1 MPYYISDTQSDCSGW
16 ATIKADTP
24 EATPETIGCHQVKDD
39 AIDQM
44 VAVSL
49 SEDVEPMGDWAT
61 RNIYMS
67 YAPMTDDEDED
78 EERVLPDNY
87 RPALADDVPEG
98 RACGNCVFYEE
109 SNEND
114 DGTKAYCTKWKDYVD
129 GAYYCNAWQPYEEE
143 RQINLNP
150 PQFMRDN
157 AKRGLVYHA
166 EGLSGDG
173 LMPQTVEDARK
184 MAAGEITI
192 DKWRKIPAWI
202 ARHMVDLEAAD
213 DEITA
218 GVVAHLLWGSG
229 STKAEAQRTMDYAQ
243 KVVDQ
248 LDKELDA
255 EERAE
260 APASDQIFGSDKNPE
275 GSASDA
281 TNNITLD
288 DKTET
293 ALATKTSEHNAK
305 MKEES
310 KPDWT
315 SVTNGKLR
323 AVWRRGAGAFST
335 SHRPNMTRAQ
345 WAMAR
350 VNAFLYLS
358 ANGKP
363 QNEKYITDNDLLNT
377 GHPKYSKNERD
388 TEMET
393 EEIIIDDERS
403 ATPVVENRWVAIDKG
418 TRSIAFTNLE
428 LRAMADGEDD
438 WTVRG
443 YAAVFDSP
451 SEPLPFTE
459 YVKRGAFKKTIKDR
473 SDVRLLIDHTGVPLA
488 RTKSGTLIL
497 TEDDKGLF
505 MEASLDPANP
515 DAVKIR
521 SALKRGDLSQMSF
534 AFETIK
540 DSWNAERTVRE
551 LKEVRLHDVS
561 IVTYPAYEETSAEMR
576 NKQISDTSVAIVQ
589 TVSLRK
595 AQVLLA
601 KTRAVN

>member
-24 EATPETIGCHQVKDD
+24 ESTPETIGCHQIKED

-44 VAVSL
+44 IAVSL

-61 RNIYMS
+61 RNIYMT
-67 YAPMTDDEDED
+67 YAPMIDDEDED
-78 EERVLPDNY
+78 EDDEERILPDNY

-98 RACGNCVFYEE
+98 RACGNCLFYEE
-109 SNEND
+109 SNQND

-143 RQINLNP
+143 RQINLEP

-157 AKRGLVYHA
+157 AEQGLKYHA

-173 LMPQTVEDARK
+173 LEPQTVEDARK
-184 MAAGEITI
+184 MADGQITP
-192 DKWRKIPAWI
+192 DKWRKIAAWI

-213 DEITA
+213 GEITA

-229 STKAEAQRTMDYAQ
+229 STKKEAQRTMDYAQ
-243 KVVDQ
+243 NII
-248 LDKELDA
+248 DKLDA
-255 EERAE
+255 ELE
-260 APASDQIFGSDKNPE
+260 Q
-275 GSASDA
+275 
-281 TNNITLD
+281 
-288 DKTET
+288 
-293 ALATKTSEHNAK
+293 
-305 MKEES
+305 
-310 KPDWT
+310 
-315 SVTNGKLR
+315 
-323 AVWRRGAGAFST
+323 
-335 SHRPNMTRAQ
+335 
-345 WAMAR
+345 
-350 VNAFLYLS
+350 
-358 ANGKP
+358 
-363 QNEKYITDNDLLNT
+363 
-377 GHPKYSKNERD
+377 
-388 TEMET
+388 
-393 EEIIIDDERS
+393 ERS
-403 ATPVVENRWVAIDKG
+403 ESPVVEHRWVAVDKG

-488 RTKSGTLIL
+488 RTKSGTLTL

-505 MEASLDPANP
+505 MEARLDPANP

-576 NKQISDTSVAIVQ
+576 NKQITDTPVAIVQ
-589 TVSLRK
+589 SVSLRK

-601 KTRAVN
+601 KTRAVK

>member
-24 EATPETIGCHQVKDD
+24 ESTPETIGCHQIKED

-44 VAVSL
+44 IAVSL

-61 RNIYMS
+61 RLLMS
-67 YAPMTDDEDED
+67 DTELISDDDE
-78 EERVLPDNY
+78 EEMVEPPEMNQAEES
-87 RPALADDVPEG
+87 PIMMALAQ
-98 RACGNCVFYEE
+98 AYEAVKSILE
-109 SNEND
+109 EI
-114 DGTKAYCTKWKDYVD
+114 TEKMMELH
-129 GAYYCNAWQPYEEE
+129 QPVEEE
-143 RQINLNP
+143 LVEEVEIDSREQRQIDLSA

-157 AKRGLVYHA
+157 AEQGLKYHA

-173 LMPQTVEDARK
+173 LLPQTVEDARK
-184 MAAGEITI
+184 MADGEITP
-192 DKWRKIPAWI
+192 DKWRKIAAWI

-213 DEITA
+213 GEITA

-229 STKAEAQRTMDYAQ
+229 STKKEAQRTMDYAQ
-243 KVVDQ
+243 NIVDQ
-248 LDKELDA
+248 LDAELE
-255 EERAE
+255 EER
-260 APASDQIFGSDKNPE
+260 
-275 GSASDA
+275 
-281 TNNITLD
+281 
-288 DKTET
+288 
-293 ALATKTSEHNAK
+293 SE
-305 MKEES
+305 S
-310 KPDWT
+310 
-315 SVTNGKLR
+315 
-323 AVWRRGAGAFST
+323 
-335 SHRPNMTRAQ
+335 
-345 WAMAR
+345 
-350 VNAFLYLS
+350 
-358 ANGKP
+358 
-363 QNEKYITDNDLLNT
+363 
-377 GHPKYSKNERD
+377 
-388 TEMET
+388 
-393 EEIIIDDERS
+393 
-403 ATPVVENRWVAIDKG
+403 PVVEHRWVAVDKG

-488 RTKSGTLIL
+488 RTKSGTLTL

-505 MEASLDPANP
+505 MEARLDPANP

-576 NKQISDTSVAIVQ
+576 NQQITDTTVAIVQ
-589 TVSLRK
+589 SVSLRK

-601 KTRAVN
+601 KTRAVK

>member
-24 EATPETIGCHQVKDD
+24 ESTPETIGCHQIKED

-44 VAVSL
+44 IAVSL
-49 SEDVEPMGDWAT
+49 SEDVEPAGDWAT
-61 RNIYMS
+61 RLLMS
-67 YAPMTDDEDED
+67 DTELISDDDE
-78 EERVLPDNY
+78 EEMVEPPEMNQAEES
-87 RPALADDVPEG
+87 PMMMALAQ
-98 RACGNCVFYEE
+98 AYEAVKSILE
-109 SNEND
+109 EI
-114 DGTKAYCTKWKDYVD
+114 TEKMMELH
-129 GAYYCNAWQPYEEE
+129 QPVEEE
-143 RQINLNP
+143 LVEEVEIDSREQRQIDLSA

-157 AKRGLVYHA
+157 AEQGLKYHA

-184 MAAGEITI
+184 MADGEITP
-192 DKWRKIPAWI
+192 DKWRKIAAWI

-213 DEITA
+213 GEITA

-229 STKAEAQRTMDYAQ
+229 STKKEAQRTMDYAQ
-243 KVVDQ
+243 NIVDQ
-248 LDKELDA
+248 LDAELE
-255 EERAE
+255 EER
-260 APASDQIFGSDKNPE
+260 
-275 GSASDA
+275 
-281 TNNITLD
+281 
-288 DKTET
+288 
-293 ALATKTSEHNAK
+293 SE
-305 MKEES
+305 S
-310 KPDWT
+310 
-315 SVTNGKLR
+315 
-323 AVWRRGAGAFST
+323 
-335 SHRPNMTRAQ
+335 
-345 WAMAR
+345 
-350 VNAFLYLS
+350 
-358 ANGKP
+358 
-363 QNEKYITDNDLLNT
+363 
-377 GHPKYSKNERD
+377 
-388 TEMET
+388 
-393 EEIIIDDERS
+393 
-403 ATPVVENRWVAIDKG
+403 PVVEHRWVAVDKG

-428 LRAMADGEDD
+428 LRAMDDGEDD

-488 RTKSGTLIL
+488 RTKSGTLTL

-505 MEASLDPANP
+505 MEARLDPANP

-576 NKQISDTSVAIVQ
+576 NQQITDTTVAIVQ
-589 TVSLRK
+589 SVSLRK

-601 KTRAVN
+601 KTRAVK

>member
-24 EATPETIGCHQVKDD
+24 ESTPETIGCHQIKED

-44 VAVSL
+44 IAVSL
-49 SEDVEPMGDWAT
+49 SEDVEPAGDWAT
-61 RNIYMS
+61 RLLMS
-67 YAPMTDDEDED
+67 DTELISDDDE
-78 EERVLPDNY
+78 EEMVEP
-87 RPALADDVPEG
+87 PEMSKAEESPMMMALAQ
-98 RACGNCVFYEE
+98 AYEAVKSILE
-109 SNEND
+109 EI
-114 DGTKAYCTKWKDYVD
+114 TEKMMELH
-129 GAYYCNAWQPYEEE
+129 QPVEEE
-143 RQINLNP
+143 LVEEVEIDSREQRQIDLSA

-157 AKRGLVYHA
+157 AEQGLKYHA

-184 MAAGEITI
+184 MAAGEITP
-192 DKWRKIPAWI
+192 DKWRKIAAWI

-213 DEITA
+213 GEITA

-229 STKAEAQRTMDYAQ
+229 STKEEAQRTMDYAENI
-243 KVVDQ
+243 VDQ
-248 LDKELDA
+248 LDSELE
-255 EERAE
+255 EER
-260 APASDQIFGSDKNPE
+260 
-275 GSASDA
+275 
-281 TNNITLD
+281 
-288 DKTET
+288 
-293 ALATKTSEHNAK
+293 SE
-305 MKEES
+305 
-310 KPDWT
+310 P
-315 SVTNGKLR
+315 
-323 AVWRRGAGAFST
+323 
-335 SHRPNMTRAQ
+335 
-345 WAMAR
+345 
-350 VNAFLYLS
+350 
-358 ANGKP
+358 
-363 QNEKYITDNDLLNT
+363 
-377 GHPKYSKNERD
+377 
-388 TEMET
+388 
-393 EEIIIDDERS
+393 
-403 ATPVVENRWVAIDKG
+403 PVVEHRWVAVDKG

-488 RTKSGTLIL
+488 RTKSGTLTL

-505 MEASLDPANP
+505 MEARLDPANP

-576 NKQISDTSVAIVQ
+576 NQQITDTTVAIVQ

-601 KTRAVN
+601 KTRAVK

>member
-24 EATPETIGCHQVKDD
+24 ESTPETIGCHQIKED

-44 VAVSL
+44 IAVSL

-61 RNIYMS
+61 RLLMS
-67 YAPMTDDEDED
+67 DTELISDDDE
-78 EERVLPDNY
+78 EEMVEPPEMNQAEES
-87 RPALADDVPEG
+87 PMMMALAQ
-98 RACGNCVFYEE
+98 AYEAVKSILE
-109 SNEND
+109 EI
-114 DGTKAYCTKWKDYVD
+114 TEKMMELH
-129 GAYYCNAWQPYEEE
+129 QPVEEE
-143 RQINLNP
+143 LVEEVEIDSREQRQIDLSA

-157 AKRGLVYHA
+157 AEQGLKYHA

-173 LMPQTVEDARK
+173 LLPQTVEDARK
-184 MAAGEITI
+184 MADGEITP
-192 DKWRKIPAWI
+192 DKWRKIAAWI

-213 DEITA
+213 GEITA

-229 STKAEAQRTMDYAQ
+229 STKKEAQRTMDYAQ
-243 KVVDQ
+243 NIVDQ
-248 LDKELDA
+248 LDAELE
-255 EERAE
+255 EER
-260 APASDQIFGSDKNPE
+260 
-275 GSASDA
+275 
-281 TNNITLD
+281 
-288 DKTET
+288 
-293 ALATKTSEHNAK
+293 SE
-305 MKEES
+305 S
-310 KPDWT
+310 
-315 SVTNGKLR
+315 
-323 AVWRRGAGAFST
+323 
-335 SHRPNMTRAQ
+335 
-345 WAMAR
+345 
-350 VNAFLYLS
+350 
-358 ANGKP
+358 
-363 QNEKYITDNDLLNT
+363 
-377 GHPKYSKNERD
+377 
-388 TEMET
+388 
-393 EEIIIDDERS
+393 
-403 ATPVVENRWVAIDKG
+403 PVVEHRWVAVDKG

-488 RTKSGTLIL
+488 RTKSGTLTL

-505 MEASLDPANP
+505 MEARLDPANP

-576 NKQISDTSVAIVQ
+576 NQQITDTTVAIVQ
-589 TVSLRK
+589 SVSLRK

-601 KTRAVN
+601 KTRAVK